1 MTAAIAVSS
10 LLSALLLALALVLPS
25 ITSPT
30 VPFGVRVPVQRADD
44 PTVASQTRIYRRRVA
59 SCGIAAAVVPSMP
72 DALAVHHGA
81 NGAPNRLAAK
91 SVVSAFSL
99 VFVQIGVTGL
109 LVGIAAAI
117 FHSRPDLDPARP
129 LASARW
135 YRQYM
140 SLGVKALLG
149 LVPMIDVGMLGSS
162 LLMWTGTVTPWAGLV
177 VALPILAA
185 VVVAI
190 VVLARN
196 NRERDE
202 GERDTGLTHRDDD
215 KYWRGGLVYINRED
229 HALMVPRRFG
239 LGWTLNFGNPRSAM
253 LLAGVFAQIG
263 VVITFRFGS

>member
-1 MTAAIAVSS
+1 
-10 LLSALLLALALVLPS
+10 
-25 ITSPT
+25 
-30 VPFGVRVPVQRADD
+30 
-44 PTVASQTRIYRRRVA
+44 
-59 SCGIAAAVVPSMP
+59 
-72 DALAVHHGA
+72 
-81 NGAPNRLAAK
+81 
-91 SVVSAFSL
+91 
-99 VFVQIGVTGL
+99 VTGL
-109 LVGIAAAI
+109 LVGIAVAI

-149 LVPMIDVGMLGSS
+149 LVAMIDVGMLGSS
-162 LLMWTGTVTPWAGLV
+162 LLMWTGAVTPWAGLV
-177 VALPILAA
+177 VAFPVLAA

-215 KYWRGGLVYINRED
+215 KYWRGGLFYINRED

-253 LLAGVFAQIG
+253 LLAGVFGLIG
-263 VVITFRFGS
+263 LVLTLSFGG